1 MSPRDEPVTIQRRAA
16 VLAPVDP
23 LDAQASPW
31 LQRWRA
37 FEQSLVRYNLE
48 ARGIQRVLP
57 DQRHDRR
64 QLGFM
69 QIFVLWTSINL
80 AANNLTLGVRP

>member
-1 MSPRDEPVTIQRRAA
+1 
-16 VLAPVDP
+16 LAPPAPAD
-23 LDAQASPW
+23 DGNHPW
-31 LQRWRA
+31 SRRWKA

-48 ARGIQRVLP
+48 ARGIERVLP

-69 QIFVLWTSINL
+69 QMFLLWISINL
-80 AANNLTLGVRP
+80 AANNLTLGVLSTAATANDRLLML